1 VIAGS
6 PKSMAV
12 KLALDDKQEILRLY
26 RESDAAT
33 TQLAKQF
40 GISTSTVLR
49 LLQELIPAEEYRE
62 LVVQKQAKGKRGV
75 RANHDLGNFQVN
87 QLALIPDELQFCP
100 EDSDDNVA
108 NFAESIDEEFEQGD
122 ETAIAMDEYDEL
134 NSELNDRLNS
144 AEVDLNFDSTNTD
157 ADIDDLVLE
166 LDDEPEDGE
175 LEDGELEDGELED
188 EDLEDDDDSEDDLV
202 DEDNLA
208 LDEEDFSEEDSE
220 SAMSMFADLHG
231 NHSASDRLEMLPLT
245 EADLPQICYIVVD
258 RIAEIITRPLRDFK
272 DLGAIPPEE
281 ALSKTIPIFDNHR
294 VARRFSHHNQRVIKF
309 PSDLIHITSSK
320 LVQKGITRI
329 LFSGQVYTLN

>member
-1 VIAGS
+1 
-6 PKSMAV
+6 MAV

-62 LVVQKQAKGKRGV
+62 LVVQKQAKGKRGSRV
-75 RANHDLGNFQVN
+75 NHDLGNFHVN
-87 QLALIPDELQFCP
+87 QLALIPDELEFPADDDVTNFEQHFDHQFDLLDLHFKG
-100 EDSDDNVA
+100 E
-108 NFAESIDEEFEQGD
+108 FEQKFEQGD
-122 ETAIAMDEYDEL
+122 ETAIAMDEL
-134 NSELNDRLNS
+134 NT
-144 AEVDLNFDSTNTD
+144 AGVDVNHS
-157 ADIDDLVLE
+157 DIDDGELDE
-166 LDDEPEDGE
+166 TALDDEEIDPEDDE
-175 LEDGELEDGELED
+175 LG
-188 EDLEDDDDSEDDLV
+188 EDDDDSEDDLV

-208 LDEEDFSEEDSE
+208 IDEEDFAEEDGE

-231 NHSASDRLEMLPLT
+231 NHSASDRLEMLPLN

>member
-1 VIAGS
+1 
-6 PKSMAV
+6 MAV

-62 LVVQKQAKGKRGV
+62 LVIQKQAKNKRGS

-87 QLALIPDELQFCP
+87 QLALIPDELQFSP
-100 EDSDDNVA
+100 DDSA
-108 NFAESIDEEFEQGD
+108 ASFTESFNKEFDEEFEQGD
-122 ETAIAMDEYDEL
+122 ETAIAMDELNDEL
-134 NSELNDRLNS
+134 NYELNS
-144 AEVDLNFDSTNTD
+144 AEVDLDS
-157 ADIDDLVLE
+157 AE
-166 LDDEPEDGE
+166 LDDVEIDDTVLDLDDTDHDDVDHDPEEDE
-175 LEDGELEDGELED
+175 LEED
-188 EDLEDDDDSEDDLV
+188 ESEDDLV

-208 LDEEDFSEEDSE
+208 LDEEDFAEEDGE

-231 NHSASDRLEMLPLT
+231 NHSSSDRLEMLPLT